1 MTTNAADRLFSD
13 MHKDAYGFRPS
24 HSTWQAWA
32 LMTDAQ
38 LDIEQERLQR
48 AVDESIDNDARAQR
62 AAAVK
67 FEAAIADIMAVGNVS
82 RETAIRW
89 NMDAVGAEDDIGYYE
104 YQWNLPY
111 GYVEHGRRA

>member
-13 MHKDAYGFRPS
+13 MHKDAYGFRPTQA
-24 HSTWQAWA
+24 TWQAWA

-38 LDIEQERLQR
+38 LDEEAIRLQA
-48 AVDESIDNDARAQR
+48 AVDESIENDAREQR
-62 AAAVK
+62 AASAK
-67 FEAAIADIMAVGNVS
+67 FEAAIADIMSVGNVS

-89 NMDAVGAEDDIGYYE
+89 NMDAVGAEGDIGYYE

-111 GYVEHGRRA
+111 GYVEHGRRV